1 MTLYDYW
8 SPAGRTKHTYVRL
21 AIVIHCQSLAFF
33 KFVNGILRNWESLCD
48 IRPDCHHHF
57 DVSRFSRKVSDES
70 LGRDEAY
77 VCKASHNREI
87 KFDVT
92 WSYVKRQTA
101 KMKLLPSVFSSLN
114 SRMKIFVFV
123 AISRRHF
130 SNFMWFNEGLEEKYG
145 SPKGTSTY

>member
-57 DVSRFSRKVSDES
+57 DVSRFSGKVSDES

-77 VCKASHNREI
+77 VCKASHNYSLFSNWTI
-87 KFDVT
+87 KF
-92 WSYVKRQTA
+92 WPVKYFRSNDKNKRKKFYTTFRW
-101 KMKLLPSVFSSLN
+101 LHVIVFKWKENKIWQLN
-114 SRMKIFVFV
+114 IYRVNV
-123 AISRRHF
+123 
-130 SNFMWFNEGLEEKYG
+130 KYA
-145 SPKGTSTY
+145 SKRWRI